1 MQNLIQ
7 IQGDSCTLY
16 LRKISPYLAYGRE
29 VIIINRE
36 REMVSDQKILF
47 EGYYKY
53 YISKGWKR
61 ISG

>member
-7 IQGDSCTLY
+7 IQDGSCTLY

-29 VIIINRE
+29 VVANKE
-36 REMVSDQKILF
+36 ILF

-53 YISKGWKR
+53 YIYKGWKR